1 MKRKMSVAT
10 LAALRAF
17 VLAALAGV
25 LLLSSSDNSAAQ
37 SSVTTLVSNLGQG
50 DTSTELFVTQSGNHR
65 RAIRFTV
72 GSIAGNYTLD
82 SVVIDLETVPTD
94 TANFHV
100 RIMYGGD
107 GTDPGGVK
115 SNLTAPATLVVGNNT
130 YTAPA
135 NTGLTTG
142 ANYFVM
148 YEYAGTGSD
157 SVRIAATITGDV
169 DSGAA
174 EGWDIH
180 NVSRRWQ
187 ASSFRWVTSNPEPK
201 FQIRGSAN
209 TSNDATLSALS
220 LSGVTLSRTFASG
233 TTSYTAN
240 VANSVSSTTVTA
252 TTNHASANAVIT
264 PADADSVTPGHQVNL
279 GVGDTDVTVEVT
291 AEDTTTTE
299 TYTVTVTRPSNDA
312 TLSALSLSGVTLSR
326 TFASGTTSYTANV
339 ANSVSSTTIT
349 ATPNHAGT
357 GVRITGGGSSADDE
371 PLTINLGV
379 GDTVITVWVTA
390 EDTTTT
396 KTYTVTV
403 TRAAAALNNPPVFP
417 SGTITRSV
425 AENTGSGQNVGAP
438 VAATDDDS
446 GDTLAYRLEGTDG
459 GSFAIVSTSGQIQ
472 TSAALDYEAKSSY
485 SVTVKVNDG
494 TVDATKAVTIGV
506 TDVVEP
512 PGAPAT
518 PTVSAKSGTTDSL
531 DVRWSA
537 PANTGPDIDDYD
549 VQYRIGTSGSFTS
562 HSFTGTGRSTT
573 IAGLTADTTYEVQV
587 QAHNDE
593 GHGAWSAS
601 GTARTNAATSTV
613 SSDATLSALSLSGAV
628 LSSTFASGTTTYTA
642 DVANSVSSTTVT
654 ATPNHASANAVIT
667 PSDASGASGH
677 QVNLGLGDTVITVV
691 VTAEDNTTK
700 TYTVTVTRA
709 AAQTRQSNDAT
720 LRALSLSGAVLSS
733 TFASGTTT
741 YTADVANSVS
751 STTVTATP
759 NHASANAVI
768 TPSDA
773 SGASGHQVNLGL
785 GDTVITVVVTAEDNT
800 TKTYTVTVTRAAAQT
815 RQSNDATLRAL
826 SLSGAVL
833 SSTFASGTTMYTA
846 DVANSVSST
855 TVTATPNHASAN
867 AVITPSDASGA
878 SGHQVNLGLG
888 DTVITVVVTA
898 EDNTTKT
905 YTVTVTRADA
915 TRGPAPRPATS
926 KSAARSPS
934 PRPDPDPSPRLEGV
948 FTAPAEA
955 AVGGAISYTLTVT
968 NTGAMPLT
976 GVTWRT
982 APELEVERQPVG
994 DGKLAPGES
1003 ATLTASFAL
1012 AAHHLPGPI
1021 IITVYVDSDQTKE
1034 VLAGTVAVPLT
1045 GTLQPGGSVPPGPA
1059 PSTLTLRVDRVRHDA
1074 PDTHLAHNIPD
1085 LTLTLAGG
1093 TEIACNFLT
1102 HYDATGGL
1110 TRWGWAIS
1118 EVLEERA
1125 GALTQYY
1132 QRGVVDCH
1140 ERDGVW
1146 RMERRLAWDYLGGGL
1161 EGAPDLGVEPG
1172 LLSEQPGE
1180 LVGPWGHRVSNYAV
1194 DGTYTGFLDF
1204 FTALGGVASF
1214 GYPKTEARY
1223 DDDPGAALGIPGAN
1237 PGFIR
1242 QYFQAAVMEYHPGD
1256 PLPVKLGL
1264 LGNDLRDRRYPN
1276 QSYAALASFGSVPPL
1291 TEGQVY
1297 VAEAA
1302 PTPTPTASAEPA
1314 VETGLAADCLLG
1326 GVLDNV
1332 ATIFSCAEQ
1341 AMQQVKSFSF
1351 EGEFNLL
1358 ALFPSEDAGTAS
1370 LMTISG
1376 AIVLPDRI
1384 RFEISFSAEGEMI
1397 QTAGVVIGGDTY
1409 MRDPESDMW
1418 FKGNPPDADFLEVV
1432 PLVGLLLSPKHS
1444 NATLNESIS
1453 LDDGTEGYVL
1463 TYDQTGQQSGTEGPG
1478 SKVVVVLGAD
1488 DFLTREVSVALVDV
1502 NDEAPNLVTIRYHGY
1517 NEPKEIEPPAQYVT
1531 IPENSMDS
1539 EAPGAPTVVGFAR
1552 NEDGDVEVRFSEP
1565 VSVQGQVELYVL
1577 DSATGG
1583 WVLPLIGGSGTAIL
1597 TFDADAEDR
1606 PPLVV
1611 GESQIAGFIFPTPD
1625 SHMTDTEGARL
1636 DLTFD
1641 QWTYR

>member
-312 TLSALSLSGVTLSR
+312 TLSASLSGVTLSR

-613 SSDATLSALSLSGAV
+613 SSDATLS
-628 LSSTFASGTTTYTA
+628 
-642 DVANSVSSTTVT
+642 
-654 ATPNHASANAVIT
+654 
-667 PSDASGASGH
+667 
-677 QVNLGLGDTVITVV
+677 
-691 VTAEDNTTK
+691 
-700 TYTVTVTRA
+700 
-709 AAQTRQSNDAT
+709 
-720 LRALSLSGAVLSS
+720 ALSLSGAVLSS

-1161 EGAPDLGVEPG
+1161 EGAPDLSVEPE

-1180 LVGPWGHRVSNYAV
+1180 LVGPWGHRVSNHAV

-1223 DDDPGAALGIPGAN
+1223 DDDPGAALGTPGAN

-1256 PLPVKLGL
+1256 PQPVKLGL
-1264 LGNDLRDRRYPN
+1264 LGRDLRDRRYPN
-1276 QSYAALASFGSVPPL
+1276 RSHAALASFGSVPPL
-1291 TEGQVY
+1291 TVGQVY
-1297 VAEAA
+1297 VAER
-1302 PTPTPTASAEPA
+1302 
-1314 VETGLAADCLLG
+1314 V
-1326 GVLDNV
+1326 V
-1332 ATIFSCAEQ
+1332 
-1341 AMQQVKSFSF
+1341 
-1351 EGEFNLL
+1351 
-1358 ALFPSEDAGTAS
+1358 FPG
-1370 LMTISG
+1370 
-1376 AIVLPDRI
+1376 
-1384 RFEISFSAEGEMI
+1384 
-1397 QTAGVVIGGDTY
+1397 
-1409 MRDPESDMW
+1409 
-1418 FKGNPPDADFLEVV
+1418 
-1432 PLVGLLLSPKHS
+1432 
-1444 NATLNESIS
+1444 
-1453 LDDGTEGYVL
+1453 
-1463 TYDQTGQQSGTEGPG
+1463 
-1478 SKVVVVLGAD
+1478 
-1488 DFLTREVSVALVDV
+1488 
-1502 NDEAPNLVTIRYHGY
+1502 
-1517 NEPKEIEPPAQYVT
+1517 
-1531 IPENSMDS
+1531 
-1539 EAPGAPTVVGFAR
+1539 
-1552 NEDGDVEVRFSEP
+1552 
-1565 VSVQGQVELYVL
+1565 
-1577 DSATGG
+1577 
-1583 WVLPLIGGSGTAIL
+1583 
-1597 TFDADAEDR
+1597 
-1606 PPLVV
+1606 
-1611 GESQIAGFIFPTPD
+1611 
-1625 SHMTDTEGARL
+1625 
-1636 DLTFD
+1636 
-1641 QWTYR
+1641 